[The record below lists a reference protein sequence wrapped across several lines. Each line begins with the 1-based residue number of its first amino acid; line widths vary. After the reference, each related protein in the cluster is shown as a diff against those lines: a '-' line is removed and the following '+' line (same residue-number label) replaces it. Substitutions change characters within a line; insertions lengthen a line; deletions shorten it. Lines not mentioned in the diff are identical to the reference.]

1 MKDSSFS
8 LETIRQAQT
17 RIASGLRLTPCAYS
31 APLSELAGM
40 NIFCKRDYQQ
50 ATGSFKERGARNAL
64 LGLTP
69 DQRSRGV
76 IAASAGNH
84 ALGLAWHGGLLGISV
99 TVVMPLSAPGV
110 KAERCR
116 ELGARVILHGN
127 GFAEAAA
134 FAVQLGRAEGR
145 TFIHPFEDEAVIAGQ
160 GTLALEVL
168 DQVSDFDAFIVP
180 VGGGGL
186 LAGVATVV
194 KTLRP
199 KVQIIAVEPAHAAGL
214 TVALSAGR
222 PIDVPVSH
230 TVADGLAV
238 SQVGHY
244 TFSVARGLIDRCVTV
259 TEDELALALLEL
271 AERDGTVVEGAGATA
286 LAACLSGKL
295 ADLRGKRLV
304 IPLCGRN
311 IDPTVHA
318 RALWRGR
325 TVRDFEARDRQACT
339 AAALA

>member
-1 MKDSSFS
+1 MKTSRLS
-8 LETIRQAQT
+8 LETIRQAHA
-17 RIASGLRLTPCAYS
+17 RIADGLRLTPCAHS
-31 APLSELAGM
+31 APLSELSGM
-40 NIFCKRDYQQ
+40 IISCKRDYQQ

-64 LGLTP
+64 LSLSSN
-69 DQRSRGV
+69 QRSGGV

-99 TVVMPLSAPGV
+99 TVVMPKSAPRV
-110 KAERCR
+110 KAQRCR
-116 ELGARVILHGN
+116 ELGANVILHGD
-127 GFAEAAA
+127 GFAEAAV
-134 FAVQLGRAEGR
+134 FALQLSRVEGR

-168 DQVSDFDAFIVP
+168 DQVADLDAIVVP

-194 KTLRP
+194 KSLRP
-199 KVQIIAVEPAHAAGL
+199 EVQIIAVEPAHAAGL

-222 PIDVPVSH
+222 PVEVPVSR
-230 TVADGLAV
+230 TLADGLAV
-238 SQVGHY
+238 SQVGDN
-244 TFSVARGLIDRCVTV
+244 TFSLASGLVDRCLTV
-259 TEDELALALLEL
+259 TEDELAVALLEL

-286 LAACLSGKL
+286 LAACLSGQL
-295 ADLRGKRLV
+295 ADLRGKRVV

-311 IDPTVHA
+311 IDPAVHA

-325 TVRDFEARDRQACT
+325 AVRDFETGSSETRI
-339 AAALA
+339 ALG